1 MHAHHPVARPS
12 RRSAAAVLLVAT
24 SGVVLTGCAP
34 TIGVPAAEDAT
45 DPVCASI
52 VLSVPDELAGLPQ
65 VPTNSQ
71 ATTAWGEPGAAITLR
86 CGVEPPGPTAE
97 APCLTVESSS
107 GDVDWLA
114 APDDEGTWTFVTY
127 GRDPAVEVQVP
138 PAITEDRS
146 TSFVAD
152 LNRAVSEAPATRT
165 CVGLEDVKTA
175 APDAEE

>member
-1 MHAHHPVARPS
+1 MPLHHRARPS
-12 RRSAAAVLLVAT
+12 TRRTVATLLVAGLGT
-24 SGVVLTGCAP
+24 GVLAGCAP
-34 TIGVPAAEDAT
+34 TIGVPVAEYAT

-52 VLSVPDELAGLPQ
+52 VLGVPDELAGLPK
-65 VPTNSQ
+65 VETNSQ
-71 ATTAWGEPGAAITLR
+71 ATAAWGEPGAAVTLR
-86 CGVEPPGPTAE
+86 CGVEPPGPTAA

-152 LNRAVSEAPATRT
+152 LNRAVSEAPATRS
-165 CVGLEDVKTA
+165 CVGLEDVQTQDPA
-175 APDAEE
+175 AS